1 MFKSQ
6 ILYGVD
12 TSYADKSLK
21 YQKDGS
27 SKSLDEIKEETDRI
41 LNRLTDDREYR
52 NFGPYINDALQK
64 LHPDAGFAVTGANIG
79 NWTSYDFD
87 HDPILPNG
95 INPGFTVET
104 DRKLSD
110 KQCSMLVDAV
120 NNQITELLPDIYE
133 PVGTKAD
140 TCTLS
145 MHKCFGEVWN
155 PDKVNQYF
163 EAKDKAE
170 QEEKT
175 FLASLEPP
183 VPYPGK
189 KYIAELPFTFAVPMK
204 DVAETEAK
212 LNEVPVKEA
221 LNQQLKY
228 SSKWDKPRVIIGTN
242 VTMESEREGNIR
254 IELTKPVKECG
265 AGWLNTVKYQF
276 AKDGLMT
283 KCVKENDLVDMKAV
297 RKGKVF
303 ESTGTR
309 VMPVDDFQDFTDAVS
324 SISEDSELN
333 R

>member
-41 LNRLTDDREYR
+41 LNRLTGDREYR

-64 LHPDAGFAVTGANIG
+64 LYPDAGFAVTGANIG

-104 DRKLSD
+104 DRKLSY

-145 MHKCFGEVWN
+145 MHKYFGEVWN

-170 QEEKT
+170 QEEKVFPGKNVFT
-175 FLASLEPP
+175 GRVMQSDKAERFKRDYCTDLSVGKDAAQSFEDGLASIESPDD
-183 VPYPGK
+183 G
-189 KYIAELPFTFAVPMK
+189 M
-204 DVAETEAK
+204 
-212 LNEVPVKEA
+212 VK
-221 LNQQLKY
+221 
-228 SSKWDKPRVIIGTN
+228 
-242 VTMESEREGNIR
+242 
-254 IELTKPVKECG
+254 
-265 AGWLNTVKYQF
+265 
-276 AKDGLMT
+276 
-283 KCVKENDLVDMKAV
+283 
-297 RKGKVF
+297 
-303 ESTGTR
+303 
-309 VMPVDDFQDFTDAVS
+309 
-324 SISEDSELN
+324 
-333 R
+333 